1 MKHKI
6 IFFDSGG
13 VLIFGNPWVKL
24 AEAVDMPLDLDQKWI
39 DQYYDGRLT
48 FQQWNANVENFYI
61 NARLDRKT
69 FEKVLDF
76 KNYTFNEEAA
86 ELIKY
91 IRDKGYQT
99 AIVSSDTDYF
109 IGRIAKHYGIDIF
122 KANCHF
128 VFDESGLFKKREY
141 ISSDPEAK
149 VVQIN
154 EVCKKLDINPEETIF
169 IGDSINDSQ
178 AFQHTKHG
186 IMYGNHPQ
194 LAKFAWKTVQDLRE
208 IIKILE
214 E

>member
-1 MKHKI
+1 MKYKT

-24 AEAVDMPLDLDQKWI
+24 AEAVHIPLELDQKWL
-39 DQYYDGRLT
+39 DDYYDGKIS
-48 FQQWNANVENFYI
+48 FQDWNRNVESYYLK
-61 NARLDRKT
+61 AKLDKNT

-76 KNYTFNEEAA
+76 KNYIFNKEAVG
-86 ELIKY
+86 LIEY
-91 IRDKGYQT
+91 LQDKGYQI
-99 AIVSSDTDYF
+99 AIISSDTDYF
-109 IGRIAKHYGIDIF
+109 MGKIAKHYGIDIF
-122 KANCHF
+122 KANCRF
-128 VFDESGLFKKREY
+128 VFDKSGLFKKREY

-149 VVQIN
+149 VIQIN
-154 EVCKKLDINPEETIF
+154 EVCKDLDINPEETIF
-169 IGDSINDSQ
+169 IGDSINDSR

-194 LAKFAWKTVQDLRE
+194 LAKFAWKNVKDLRE